1 MEIIL
6 PYSPPAVVTAT
17 IAQRSAH
24 RVSSF
29 IVVLVSLWE
38 KKSYYQFNGLKK
50 DEKNLSLSQN
60 IYRNNLELSIKQQ

>member
-6 PYSPPAVVTAT
+6 QYSPPAVVTAI

-29 IVVLVSLWE
+29 IVVLVSLW
-38 KKSYYQFNGLKK
+38 KKKATIN
-50 DEKNLSLSQN
+50 
-60 IYRNNLELSIKQQ
+60 SIQKG

>member
-6 PYSPPAVVTAT
+6 PYLPPAVVTAI

-29 IVVLVSLWE
+29 MVMLVSLW
-38 KKSYYQFNGLKK
+38 KKSYYQFNTERMKK
-50 DEKNLSLSQN
+50 
-60 IYRNNLELSIKQQ
+60 I

>member
-6 PYSPPAVVTAT
+6 QYSPPAVVTAI

-38 KKSYYQFNGLKK
+38 KKSYYQFNTERMKK
-50 DEKNLSLSQN
+50 
-60 IYRNNLELSIKQQ
+60 I

>member
-1 MEIIL
+1 MEIIVQ
-6 PYSPPAVVTAT
+6 YSPPAVVTAI

-29 IVVLVSLWE
+29 MVMLVSLW
-38 KKSYYQFNGLKK
+38 KKKLLSIQYRK

>member
-17 IAQRSAH
+17 IAKRSAH

-29 IVVLVSLWE
+29 IVVLVSLW
-38 KKSYYQFNGLKK
+38 KKKLLSIQYRK

>member
-29 IVVLVSLWE
+29 IVVLVSLW
-38 KKSYYQFNGLKK
+38 KKKLLSIQYRK

>member
-6 PYSPPAVVTAT
+6 PYLPPAVVTAI

-29 IVVLVSLWE
+29 MVMLVSLW
-38 KKSYYQFNGLKK
+38 KKSYYQFNTERMK
-50 DEKNLSLSQN
+50 KNLSLSKN